1 MSRVGKL
8 PITIPKGVT
17 AKLLDGVITVK
28 GPRGELTRTL
38 NPNMAVEIDQTAVR
52 ILRQDD
58 SIQSRSLHGLTRA
71 LVSNMVTGVSE
82 GFVKGMEIQGTGYRA
97 EVQGS
102 ILSLNLGHSHPV
114 QYVLPPG
121 IKATVE
127 RQTIIR
133 LEGIDKELL
142 GQTAAKI
149 RAFRPVE
156 PYKGKGVR
164 YTGEHVHRKV
174 GKAGSKK

>member
-17 AKLLDGVITVK
+17 ARLVDGLLTVN
-28 GPRGELTRTL
+28 GPRGELTRPL
-38 NPNMAVEIDQTAVR
+38 NPSVAVEIDQDAIRV
-52 ILRQDD
+52 LRQDD
-58 SIQSRSLHGLTRA
+58 SLQSRSLHGLTRA
-71 LVSNMVTGVSE
+71 LVSNMVIGVSA

-97 EVQGS
+97 EAQGS
-102 ILSLNLGHSHPV
+102 ILSLSLGHSHPV
-114 QYVLPPG
+114 QFVLPDG

-164 YTGEHVHRKV
+164 YSGEHIHRKV

>member
-1 MSRVGKL
+1 V
-8 PITIPKGVT
+8 
-17 AKLLDGVITVK
+17 
-28 GPRGELTRTL
+28 
-38 NPNMAVEIDQTAVR
+38 AVEIDQTAIR

-58 SIQSRSLHGLTRA
+58 SIRNRSLHGLTRA

-97 EVQGS
+97 EIQGS

-114 QYVLPPG
+114 QYVLPQG

-127 RQTIIR
+127 RQTIIK

-149 RAFRPVE
+149 RAYRPVE

-164 YTGEHVHRKV
+164 YAGERIHRKV

>member
-17 AKLLDGVITVK
+17 ARLLDGVLTVK
-28 GPRGELTRTL
+28 GPRGELTRSL
-38 NPNMAVEIDQTAVR
+38 NPHVSIEIDQNAIRV
-52 ILRQDD
+52 LRRDD
-58 SIQSRSLHGLTRA
+58 SLQSRSLHGLTRA

-97 EVQGS
+97 EAQGNV
-102 ILSLNLGHSHPV
+102 LSLNLGHSHPI
-114 QYVLPPG
+114 QFLLPEG
-121 IKATVE
+121 VKATVE

-133 LEGIDKELL
+133 LEAIDKELL

-149 RAFRPVE
+149 RALRPVE

-164 YTGEHVHRKV
+164 YAGERIHRKV

>member
-17 AKLLDGVITVK
+17 ARLVDGVITVK
-28 GPRGELTRTL
+28 GPRGELTRPL
-38 NPNMAVEIDQTAVR
+38 NPSVAVEIDQNAIRV
-52 ILRQDD
+52 LRQDD
-58 SIQSRSLHGLTRA
+58 SLQSRSLHGLMRA
-71 LVSNMVTGVSE
+71 LVSNMVIGVSE

-97 EVQGS
+97 EAQGS
-102 ILSLNLGHSHPV
+102 ILSLSLGHSHPV
-114 QYVLPPG
+114 QFVLPDG

-164 YTGEHVHRKV
+164 YSGEHVHRKV

>member
-38 NPNMAVEIDQTAVR
+38 NPNVAVEIDQTAVR

-102 ILSLNLGHSHPV
+102 ILSLNLGHSHPL

-164 YTGEHVHRKV
+164 YSGEHVHRKV

>member
-38 NPNMAVEIDQTAVR
+38 NPNVAVEIDQTAVR

-164 YTGEHVHRKV
+164 YSGEHVHRKV

>member
-38 NPNMAVEIDQTAVR
+38 NPNVAVEVDQTAVR

-102 ILSLNLGHSHPV
+102 ILSLNLGHSHPL